1 MTKRRAAWA
10 AHEKHYFF
18 GVKSRKQGEYLAAS
32 KIASAMLTAPA
43 VPVPA
48 MSNAVPWSTDVL
60 RIGIQCAPGRDRATK
75 HCYISPLHT
84 DGIRNLPPQALPHRI
99 PLPLIP

>member
-60 RIGIQCAPGRDRATK
+60 RIGI
-75 HCYISPLHT
+75 PLVMAMV
-84 DGIRNLPPQALPHRI
+84 RSKSSVFAAMCPWS
-99 PLPLIP
+99 